1 MSTVQNKEV
10 VRRFITEV
18 LSGGNLN
25 LLDELLAPN
34 YVNVGM
40 GATGPASYEQALQ
53 GLAGVI
59 PQMRFAIEELVAD
72 GDAVVAR
79 WSCEATHASGQ
90 TISLRGLTY
99 YRVENGKLVE
109 DDWLSTPDLMAEIEK
124 LAPAVAT
131 S

>member
-25 LLDELLAPN
+25 LLDELLAPD
-34 YVNVGM
+34 YVNLGM
-40 GATGPASYEQALQ
+40 GTTGPASFEQALQ

-59 PQMRFAIEELVAD
+59 PQMRFDIEELVAE
-72 GDAVVAR
+72 GDTVVAR

-124 LAPAVAT
+124 LAPAAAT

>member
-1 MSTVQNKEV
+1 MATEQNKV
-10 VRRFITEV
+10 VVGRFISDV

-25 LLDELLAPN
+25 LLDELLAPD

-40 GATGPASYEQALQ
+40 GTTGPASYEQALQ

-59 PQMRFAIEELVAD
+59 PQMQFDVEDLVAE

-79 WSCEATHASGQ
+79 WSCQAAHVSGQ

-99 YRVENGKLVE
+99 YRLTDGRIVE
-109 DDWLSTPDLMAEIEK
+109 DDWVSTPDLLQEIER
-124 LAPAVAT
+124 LTPSLVT